1 MHAKTENSHR
11 QYVSYYQNRPLVASH
26 GAALHHGSVLLLEAL
41 VQPGGALEVL
51 VNTTHDASLLAV
63 DERLGGEV
71 IDTVIEAALDH
82 LGVHLEERML
92 DLDHSRRQMV
102 DGKHGITGKGISVKL
117 NRRWGS

>member
-1 MHAKTENSHR
+1 MHVATIENRAR

-51 VNTTHDASLLAV
+51 VDTAHDASLLAV
-63 DERLGGEV
+63 NEGLGGEV

-82 LGVHLEERML
+82 LGVHLKEGTL
-92 DLDHSRRQMV
+92 DLEHGRRQVV
-102 DGKHGITGKGISVKL
+102 DGRQTGPRAG
-117 NRRWGS
+117 G